1 MMTMLFRRLIKKV
14 DELYFLQK
22 GTQYE
27 KWSLVWNVI
36 EMRRFCMTANEV
48 YEITIRK
55 FLNYTV
61 SYTYVMKLI
70 RQTVKSVSYILNTQY
85 SK

>member
-1 MMTMLFRRLIKKV
+1 
-14 DELYFLQK
+14 
-22 GTQYE
+22 
-27 KWSLVWNVI
+27 
-36 EMRRFCMTANEV
+36 MRRFCMTANEV